1 MLSERTL
8 DVGWSRLLK
17 RFGQEAGLEAS
28 AKRCGALVRRR
39 EIRKAGDLLRLALA
53 YGPCRMS
60 LRSTAAWASI
70 SGIAEMSDVAVLKR
84 LQGCADW
91 LETVAGELL
100 ACRVGM
106 TSWRRWGR
114 VVRLYDATTVSHPG
128 SERANWRLH
137 ATYDPEVG
145 RLHDFELTDDRG
157 GETLKRARVSAGEIW
172 VADRGLAHGGGLA
185 HVVNHGAD
193 FVVRI
198 GWNSLAL
205 RTAAGRAFD
214 LAARLAGLGSAASA
228 QFHAQAVSDVGEI
241 VPVRLLVWRKPPQEA
256 AREIKRIRDK
266 AARRGCK
273 RGNGTPDPR
282 SLVAARYIIL
292 ASSLEAPANQIFELY
307 RLRWQIELAFK
318 RLKSLLHFDELQA
331 KHPELARTWLLAHLI
346 AALVIDDHVTEA
358 LDTPPS
364 AHRIAASTASA

>member
-8 DVGWSRLLK
+8 DSGWERLLK
-17 RFGQEAGLEAS
+17 RFGPTSALEAS

-39 EIRKAGDLLRLALA
+39 EIKDAGDLLRLALA

-60 LRSTAAWASI
+60 LRRTAAWASI
-70 SGIAEMSDVAVLKR
+70 AGIAEMSDVAVLKR
-84 LQGCADW
+84 LRACADW
-91 LETVAGELL
+91 LEEVAGALL
-100 ACRVGM
+100 ARRVSM
-106 TSWRRWGR
+106 TSWRGSGR

-137 ATYDPEVG
+137 ATYDPRLG
-145 RLHDFELTDDRG
+145 RLHDFELTDERG
-157 GETLKRARVSAGEIW
+157 GETLRRARVSAGEIW

-185 HVVNHGAD
+185 HVVGHGGD

-205 RTAAGRAFD
+205 RSKAGQAFD
-214 LAARLAGLGSAASA
+214 LPARLARLGNAASA
-228 QFHAQAVSDVGEI
+228 QFRAQAVSDEGET
-241 VPVRLLVWRKPPQEA
+241 VPVRLLVWRKPAQDAE
-256 AREIKRIRDK
+256 REIKRIRDK
-266 AARRGCK
+266 AARRGRK

-292 ASSLEAPANQIFELY
+292 VTSLEAPASQVFELY

-331 KHPELARTWLLAHLI
+331 KQPELARTWLLAHLI
-346 AALVIDDHVTEA
+346 AALIIDDHVTEA
-358 LDTPPS
+358 LDSPPS
-364 AHRIAASTASA
+364 AQLIAA